1 MNRTRLMMIGFM
13 ALALGAFVSF
23 AVYRNLQSRGGGGQ
37 PGVEVMVAAETIPVG
52 TKLEEKNISIVRF
65 PAEAV
70 PPNTPRSRASVL
82 GRGVILPIFK
92 GQPILFNM
100 LAGPNA
106 GSGLPALIPP
116 GMRAMSVR
124 VNEVVGVAGF
134 VQPGTRV
141 DVLVTG
147 TARDGGDEQTTT
159 VLENVEVI
167 ASGQR
172 MERSQTGDAQVAP
185 VITLLVSPDDA
196 QKLTLATAHGR
207 IQLVLRNP
215 LDAKPLDLPPTKSDN
230 LFKITSTPVKPVV
243 VRPRVKPAAPK
254 SEAPPPNFQ
263 VEVYRGSKKDTKD
276 FDQND
281 QPVTT
286 PKGNK

>member
-23 AVYRNLQSRGGGGQ
+23 AVYRNLQSRAGGGQ
-37 PGVEVMVAAETIPVG
+37 PGVEVMVAADNIPVG
-52 TKLEEKNISIVRF
+52 TKLDEKNIAIIRF
-65 PAEAV
+65 PAEVV

-92 GQPILFNM
+92 GQAILFNM

-147 TARDGGDEQTTT
+147 TPGGGGEEEQTTT

-172 MERSQTGDAQVAP
+172 MERSQAGEAQIAP

-215 LDAKPLDLPPTKSDN
+215 LDAKQMDLPATGSN
-230 LFKITSTPVKPVV
+230 TLFKIKPAPPKPIPVRTKII
-243 VRPRVKPAAPK
+243 KPAAVK
-254 SEAPPPNFQ
+254 SEPSNFQ
-263 VEVYRGSKKDTKD
+263 VEVYRGPKKEIKS
-276 FDQND
+276 FDEHDNS
-281 QPVTT
+281 VTT
-286 PKGNK
+286 PQGKK